1 MRLNLI
7 IDRFEGDKV
16 VFKTEN
22 NATIVWPKDALP
34 ENIHEGMVLTFTI
47 NNSNGKEDNDKR
59 LAKDILNEI
68 LQPE

>member
-1 MRLNLI
+1 MRVNLI

-22 NATIVWPKDALP
+22 NATVVWPKDALP

-47 NNSNGKEDNDKR
+47 NSNGKEDNDKR